1 MLIGYFLKNFY
12 KNFLMSF
19 GVISFVLV
27 ASNVFV
33 RLPAISSLYNIP
45 IIFWT
50 MVPLMAVF
58 SMPIASGL
66 AVQLTI
72 GSHLISDE
80 ILFFKFS
87 NTAYKALIK
96 AVFIFSL
103 SLTVVYI
110 PLVFD
115 WAPRSYLVGKK
126 LLLQLAQEKFFQ
138 VEANKF
144 HSLFGKFTFFFKN
157 KSVDEKGI
165 YTFHDI
171 LLIVHHKEGEKI
183 IFSAKEGVFVNNSMI
198 LKHGSISTEKAHKS
212 HFASF
217 EETDFNFN
225 SIVKSDETNG
235 QLKHMKFCSWKKLL
249 DLKSSSDEAFIEWQ
263 KRLTQVL
270 WLLFFPFLA
279 FLIIFVFG
287 KQKSNLLLSLVS
299 SSFLFLILYIST
311 SVAQLFISTFYVALA
326 CLYLPLIFL
335 ISFLFWLAATKR

>member
-1 MLIGYFLKNFY
+1 MLIGYFLRNFY

-19 GVISFVLV
+19 GIISFVLV

-50 MVPLMAVF
+50 MIPLMAVF
-58 SMPIASGL
+58 STPIASGL

-72 GSHLISDE
+72 GSHFISDE
-80 ILFFKFS
+80 ILFLKFS
-87 NTAYKALIK
+87 NAAYKALIK
-96 AVFIFSL
+96 SIFIFSL
-103 SLTVVYI
+103 SLAVVYV

-115 WAPRSYLVGKK
+115 WAPRSYLVGKR

-171 LLIVHHKEGEKI
+171 LLIVHHKEDEKI
-183 IFSAKEGVFVNNSMI
+183 IFSAKEGMFVNNSMI

-217 EETDFNFN
+217 DQTEFNFN
-225 SIVKSDETNG
+225 SIIKSDEAEG

-249 DLKSSSDEAFIEWQ
+249 NLKSSNDEACVEWQ
-263 KRLTQVL
+263 KRLAQIF
-270 WLLFFPFLA
+270 WLLLFPFLA
-279 FLIIFVFG
+279 FLIIFIFG

-299 SSFLFLILYIST
+299 SSSLFLILYIST
-311 SVAQLFISTFYVALA
+311 SVAQLFISNFYIAMA

-335 ISFLFWLAATKR
+335 VSFLFWRATRKR